1 MAERPRLGYAD
12 DMSLRTTISLL
23 RRHDLFARLE
33 PARLEVIAFTAEH
46 STFEPG
52 EMMFEEGEEAY
63 EALLV
68 LEGQA
73 VMSAGDGPDT
83 SVDVG
88 DLLGEM
94 VLLQEGFRRATVR
107 AVTQVETLN
116 ISRYLFQRLMQ
127 EFPEMANTV
136 AQALAHRLSVT
147 GNEMT
152 QLAASLAIA
161 RKKDQGVE

>member
-1 MAERPRLGYAD
+1 MAERLTLGYAVR
-12 DMSLRTTISLL
+12 MSLRNTISLL

-33 PARLEVIAFTAEH
+33 PARLEVIAFTAER

-73 VMSAGDGPDT
+73 VMSAGEGPDEA
-83 SVDVG
+83 VDVG

-107 AVTQVETLN
+107 AVSRVETLN

-127 EFPEMANTV
+127 EFPEMSGTV

-147 GNEMT
+147 GSELT
-152 QLAASLAIA
+152 QLAAKLAV
-161 RKKDQGVE
+161 KKKTDQGMK

>member
-1 MAERPRLGYAD
+1 MAQRARLGYAGG
-12 DMSLRTTISLL
+12 MSLRTTISLL

-33 PARLEVIAFTAEH
+33 PARLEVIAFTAER

-73 VMSAGDGPDT
+73 VMSAGAGPDAA
-83 SVDVG
+83 VDVG

-107 AVTQVETLN
+107 AVSRVETLN

-147 GNEMT
+147 GSEMT
-152 QLAASLAIA
+152 RLAAGLATT
-161 RKKDQGVE
+161 KKTDQGVK

>member
-1 MAERPRLGYAD
+1 MAERARLGYAGS
-12 DMSLRTTISLL
+12 MSLRTTISLL
-23 RRHDLFARLE
+23 RRHALFARLE

-46 STFEPG
+46 SAFEPG

-73 VMSAGDGPDT
+73 VMSVGDGPDMA
-83 SVDVG
+83 VDVG

-107 AVTQVETLN
+107 AVTRVETLN
-116 ISRYLFQRLMQ
+116 VSRYLFQRLMQ
-127 EFPEMANTV
+127 EFPEMAGAV
-136 AQALAHRLSVT
+136 AQALAQRLSAT
-147 GNEMT
+147 GNEMM
-152 QLAASLAIA
+152 QLATRLAPA
-161 RKKDQGVE
+161 QKNDQGVE